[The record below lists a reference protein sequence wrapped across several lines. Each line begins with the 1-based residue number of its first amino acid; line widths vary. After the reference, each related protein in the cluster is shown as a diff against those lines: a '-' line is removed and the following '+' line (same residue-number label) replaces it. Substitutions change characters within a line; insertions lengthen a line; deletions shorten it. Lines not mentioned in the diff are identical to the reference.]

1 RKLSCWSLRRISRT
15 RKIVFNTRPAM
26 MAPKKMI
33 PNTSNPT
40 RRQFNRIQLTFR
52 ATAAPTRHEPMVM
65 KNAIVLAR
73 LVIRISSREIVV
85 EKGGGASTMHSRRL
99 PWECRR
105 LPDAEEIESVF
116 GLMELNLAE
125 ILS

>member
-1 RKLSCWSLRRISRT
+1 
-15 RKIVFNTRPAM
+15 M

-33 PNTSNPT
+33 PSTSNPT

-65 KNAIVLAR
+65 KNAIVLPR

-85 EKGGGASTMHSRRL
+85 EKGGGASTVHSRRL
-99 PWECRR
+99 RWESGR
-105 LPDAEEIESVF
+105 LTLVAWEDTHSAGRADKYHSHV
-116 GLMELNLAE
+116 
-125 ILS
+125 